1 MEESGEFVISASP
14 QEVWDALQKPDVLKE
29 CIDGCEE
36 MTLTEKDTFAC
47 VVAIKVG
54 PVKARFTGTVRIVDP
69 DPPHSYFLDV
79 SARGGGAGFG
89 NGRAEVSL
97 QEVSEG
103 TCLRYRVKGTIGGK
117 LAQIGTRLFQ
127 SFSRKMT
134 RTFFDRFS
142 QRWIR

>member
-1 MEESGEFVISASP
+1 MEERGEFVIPAPP

-36 MTLTEKDTFAC
+36 MTLTEDGTFAC

-54 PVKARFTGTVRIVDP
+54 PVKARFTGTVKIEDP
-69 DPPHSYFLDV
+69 KPPHSYFLDV
-79 SARGGGAGFG
+79 SARGGAAGFG
-89 NGRAEVSL
+89 SGRAEVTL
-97 QEVSEG
+97 TEVAEG
-103 TCLRYRVKGTIGGK
+103 TCLNYEVQGTIGGK
-117 LAQIGTRLFQ
+117 LAQIGTRLIQ

-142 QRWIR
+142 HRWVG

>member
-1 MEESGEFVISASP
+1 MEEHGEFVIPAPP
-14 QEVWDALQKPDVLKE
+14 QEVWDALQKPDILKE

-36 MTLTEKDTFAC
+36 MTLAEDGTFAC

-54 PVKARFTGTVRIVDP
+54 PVKARFTGTVSIEDP
-69 DPPHSYFLDV
+69 DPPRSYFLDV

-89 NGRAEVSL
+89 SGRAEVKL
-97 QEVSEG
+97 REVSEG
-103 TCLRYRVKGTIGGK
+103 TCLTYQVKGTIGGK
-117 LAQIGTRLFQ
+117 LAQIGTRLIQ

-142 QRWIR
+142 QRWVG

>member
-1 MEESGEFVISASP
+1 MEEQGEFVIPASP
-14 QEVWDALQKPDVLKE
+14 HEVWDALQNPDILKE

-36 MTLTEKDTFAC
+36 MTLTEEGSFAC

-69 DPPHSYFLDV
+69 DPPNSYFLDV

-89 NGRAEVSL
+89 NGRAEVRL
-97 QEVSEG
+97 QEVPEG
-103 TCLRYRVKGTIGGK
+103 TQLTYQVTGTIGGK

-142 QRWIR
+142 KHWVR

>member
-1 MEESGEFVISASP
+1 MEERGEFVIPAPP

-36 MTLTEKDTFAC
+36 MTLTESETFAC

-54 PVKARFTGTVRIVDP
+54 PVKARFSGTVNIVDP
-69 DPPHSYFLDV
+69 NPPHSYVLDV
-79 SARGGGAGFG
+79 SARGGAAGFG
-89 NGRAEVSL
+89 SGRAEVTL
-97 QEVSEG
+97 TEIPEG
-103 TCLRYRVKGTIGGK
+103 TRLSYEVQGTIGGK
-117 LAQIGTRLFQ
+117 LAQIGTRLIQ

-142 QRWIR
+142 NHWVR

>member
-1 MEESGEFVISASP
+1 MEEQGEFVIPASP
-14 QEVWDALQKPDVLKE
+14 QDVWDALQKPDILKE

-36 MTLTEKDTFAC
+36 MTVTEEGIFAC

-54 PVKARFTGTVRIVDP
+54 PVKARFTGTVKMVEP
-69 DPPHSYFLDV
+69 KPPHSYVLEV

-89 NGRAEVSL
+89 SGRAEVNL
-97 QEVSEG
+97 QEVPEG
-103 TCLRYRVKGTIGGK
+103 TTLSYVVKGTIGGK

-142 QRWIR
+142 QRWVR

>member
-1 MEESGEFVISASP
+1 MEEQGEFVIPATP
-14 QEVWDALQKPDVLKE
+14 QEVWDALQQPDILQE

-36 MTLTEKDTFAC
+36 MTLTEEGTFAC

-54 PVKARFTGTVRIVDP
+54 PVKARFTGTVKIVDP
-69 DPPHSYFLDV
+69 HPPHSYFLDV

-89 NGRAEVSL
+89 SGRAEVEL
-97 QEVSEG
+97 HAVPEG
-103 TCLRYRVKGTIGGK
+103 TRLDYQVRGTIGGK

-134 RTFFDRFS
+134 RTFFERFS
-142 QRWIR
+142 QRWVR

>member
-1 MEESGEFVISASP
+1 MEESGEFVILASP
-14 QEVWDALQKPDVLKE
+14 QEVWDALQKPDILKE

-36 MTLTEKDTFAC
+36 MTITDDGVFAC

-54 PVKARFTGTVRIVDP
+54 PVKARFTGTVSIVEP
-69 DPPHSYFLDV
+69 NPPHSYFLDV

-89 NGRAEVSL
+89 SGRAEVKL
-97 QEVSEG
+97 QEVPEG
-103 TCLRYRVKGTIGGK
+103 TCLTYHVKGTIGGK

-142 QRWIR
+142 HRWMG